1 MSAIEKGDF
10 VKIGYTAKLDD
21 GTVIDTTDEE
31 TAKED
36 DIFNERATYGDITV
50 VVGERQVITGL
61 DEQLEGKEVGFQ
73 GEIEV
78 PSDKAFGEYDPEN
91 KDYVSLKQLGERPN
105 IGQRVQVDK
114 KYGYVERIIGR
125 RVIVDFNHPFA
136 GQEIIFEVN
145 IKEKIE
151 DVKEK
156 IDALFHIYTGQHV
169 DIELEDKKVRVEV
182 PKGAALDQY
191 FLMGKFSASNA
202 VFKHLDID
210 ELELVEVFKKE
221 DEMGI
226 AQPTAEAGEA
236 TEGAESEETEG
247 IEGTEE
253 TEEEKQG
260 SSEGSEERA
269 PQPEEGE
276 GSEAEERKADSS

>member
-31 TAKED
+31 VAKEN

-78 PSDKAFGEYDPEN
+78 PSDKAFGPYDPEN

-105 IGQRVQVDK
+105 IGQRVQVDQ

-136 GQEIIFEVN
+136 GRDISFEVDIN
-145 IKEKIE
+145 EKIE
-151 DVKEK
+151 DLKEK
-156 IDALFHIYTGQHV
+156 IDAIFHIYTGQHV
-169 DIELEDKKVRVEV
+169 DIEIEDKKVRVEV
-182 PKGAALDQY
+182 PRGASLDQY

-202 VFKHLDID
+202 IFKHLDVD
-210 ELELVEVFKKE
+210 ELELVETFKKQ
-221 DEMGI
+221 DEMGVTTQEEPEVTEAEGSGATEEE
-226 AQPTAEAGEA
+226 AQESSEEA
-236 TEGAESEETEG
+236 TE
-247 IEGTEE
+247 EGTAR
-253 TEEEKQG
+253 TEEE
-260 SSEGSEERA
+260 EETLKT
-269 PQPEEGE
+269 
-276 GSEAEERKADSS
+276 AEEEQT

>member
-31 TAKED
+31 VAKEN

-78 PSDKAFGEYDPEN
+78 PSDKAFGAYDPEN

-105 IGQRVQVDK
+105 IGQRVQVDQ

-136 GQEIIFEVN
+136 GRDISFEVDIN
-145 IKEKIE
+145 EKIE
-151 DVKEK
+151 DLKEK
-156 IDALFHIYTGQHV
+156 IDAIFHIYTGQHV
-169 DIELEDKKVRVEV
+169 DIEIEDKKVRVEV
-182 PKGAALDQY
+182 PRGASLDQY

-202 VFKHLDID
+202 IFKHLDVD
-210 ELELVEVFKKE
+210 ELELVETFKKQ
-221 DEMGI
+221 DEMGVTTQEEPEVTEAEGSGATEEE
-226 AQPTAEAGEA
+226 AQESSEEA
-236 TEGAESEETEG
+236 TE
-247 IEGTEE
+247 EGTAR
-253 TEEEKQG
+253 TEEE
-260 SSEGSEERA
+260 EETLKT
-269 PQPEEGE
+269 
-276 GSEAEERKADSS
+276 AEEEQT

>member
-31 TAKED
+31 VAKEN

-78 PSDKAFGEYDPEN
+78 PSEKAFGEYDPED
-91 KDYVSLKQLGERPN
+91 KDYISLKQLGERPN
-105 IGQRVQVDK
+105 IGQRVQVDQ

-136 GQEIIFEVN
+136 GKEISFEVN

-151 DVKEK
+151 DLKEK
-156 IDALFHIYTGQHV
+156 IDAIFHIYTGQHV
-169 DIELEDKKVRVEV
+169 EIEIEDKKVRVEV

-202 VFKHLDID
+202 VFKHMDID
-210 ELELVEVFKKE
+210 ELELVEVFKKQ
-221 DEMGI
+221 DEMGV
-226 AQPTAEAGEA
+226 QTGAEAGEA
-236 TEGAESEETEG
+236 AEGMEA
-247 IEGTEE
+247 EE
-253 TEEEKQG
+253 TEETGEGQEV
-260 SSEGSEERA
+260 SEGSAEESEESA
-269 PQPEEGE
+269 EEEKSPQPEEGE
-276 GSEAEERKADSS
+276 ETAETAEKEQS

>member
-31 TAKED
+31 VAKENG
-36 DIFNERATYGDITV
+36 IFNERATYGDITV
-50 VVGERQVITGL
+50 IVGERQVITGL

-78 PSDKAFGEYDPEN
+78 PSDKAFGAYDPED
-91 KDYVSLKQLGERPN
+91 KDYISLKQLGERPN
-105 IGQRVQVDK
+105 IGQRVQVDQ

-136 GQEIIFEVN
+136 GRDISFEVN

-151 DVKEK
+151 DLKEK
-156 IDALFHIYTGQHV
+156 IDAIFHIYTGQHV
-169 DIELEDKKVRVEV
+169 DIEIEDKKVRVEV

-202 VFKHLDID
+202 VFKHLDVE
-210 ELELVEVFKKE
+210 ELELVEVFKKQ

-226 AQPTAEAGEA
+226 GTQAAPESGEAEEAAEVAETEEAGESQEA
-236 TEGAESEETEG
+236 
-247 IEGTEE
+247 EGTEVSE
-253 TEEEKQG
+253 VSEEEG
-260 SSEGSEERA
+260 SQA
-269 PQPEEGE
+269 EEGE
-276 GSEAEERKADSS
+276 EAAEAEKEQS